1 MSKQEEYVSFVMMRE
16 LMNIQKET
24 ILSFFRE
31 TVTNFNLQ
39 IESFQKNVQDLRND
53 LNEIKVGMNFVGD
66 IFDDKVKAFDEKI
79 KKVTEEI
86 INVKKIQGKISS
98 DNSDLKLKSVDIED
112 RNRRSNL
119 RIDGLV
125 ESSDEKEW
133 EVTKTKVKKLFAEK
147 LEIDR
152 EIKIERA
159 HRVGK
164 DYPGRERTVVLKL
177 HDFEDKKVIME
188 KVSKL
193 KGTNVFINEDFS
205 EATRKV
211 RKELFAQA
219 KTHRQNGYFAKV
231 VYNKLIVREFKKDK
245 WNGSENLKIV

>member
-31 TVTNFNLQ
+31 TVTNFKLQ

-53 LNEIKVGMNFVGD
+53 LNEIKVGMNFVSD

-112 RNRRSNL
+112 QNRRSNL
-119 RIDGLV
+119 R
-125 ESSDEKEW
+125 
-133 EVTKTKVKKLFAEK
+133 
-147 LEIDR
+147 
-152 EIKIERA
+152 
-159 HRVGK
+159 
-164 DYPGRERTVVLKL
+164 
-177 HDFEDKKVIME
+177 
-188 KVSKL
+188 
-193 KGTNVFINEDFS
+193 
-205 EATRKV
+205 
-211 RKELFAQA
+211 
-219 KTHRQNGYFAKV
+219 
-231 VYNKLIVREFKKDK
+231 
-245 WNGSENLKIV
+245 ENL